1 MSGAKMT
8 LATEDR
14 IELQKGAA
22 ALQEL
27 IDVLG
32 V

>member
-1 MSGAKMT
+1 MT

-14 IELQKGAA
+14 IELQKSAA